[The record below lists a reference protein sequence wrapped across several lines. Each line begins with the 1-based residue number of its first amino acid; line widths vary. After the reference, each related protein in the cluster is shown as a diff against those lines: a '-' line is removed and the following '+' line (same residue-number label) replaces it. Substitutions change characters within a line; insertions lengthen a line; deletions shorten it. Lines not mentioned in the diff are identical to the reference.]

1 MKSIIFGPVRYIES
15 VSDVVDYV
23 KDFPIEDN
31 KRLPYPRF
39 LYRGHKDA
47 DYPLWPSIGRETL
60 SITAEGR
67 LIEMAKNKRPDTFS
81 SADRLTL
88 LAKMQ
93 HYGLPT
99 RLIDFTTNPLVALY
113 FACQKKND
121 EQKHEVDGKI
131 LVFSDHVDRT
141 GEVLSSCRSLLFEE
155 PWKIGEETEKSY
167 QTECFEINHKYYTHD
182 FVQNL
187 ILSLVGMKYRELPV
201 AIWLRQITYRQ
212 WFIEWDSQV
221 CRNSLSPEG
230 QCEVLAALMHN
241 LVIVEAQE
249 TLERQR
255 LQQGVYML
263 IPNAVEKRADGKYYV
278 KRQLPAFYEQNINYG
293 RMIIKAEH
301 KEQILRELD
310 LIGINEGF
318 LFGDSIDHV
327 CSQIKRS
334 VFC

>member
-1 MKSIIFGPVRYIES
+1 MKSFLFCAEQYIES
-15 VSDVVDYV
+15 VSDVIEYV
-23 KDFPIEDN
+23 KQFPVEDN
-31 KRLPYPRF
+31 ARLPYPRF

-47 DYPLWPSIGRETL
+47 DYPLWPSIGREMM

-67 LIEMAKNKRPDTFS
+67 LIEMARNKRPDTFNS
-81 SADRLTL
+81 EDKLTL

-113 FACQKKND
+113 FASQKKVDDN
-121 EQKHEVDGKI
+121 KREVDGKI
-131 LVFSDHVDRT
+131 LVFCDHVARN
-141 GEVLSSCRSLLFEE
+141 GEVLPSSRSLLFKES
-155 PWKIGEETEKSY
+155 WKIGEETEKSY
-167 QTECFEINHKYYTHD
+167 QTKCFEISHEYYTHD

-187 ILSLVGMKYRELPV
+187 ILSLVGMKYKELPV
-201 AIWLRQITYRQ
+201 DVWLKQIAHQ
-212 WFIEWDSQV
+212 PWFEEWDTQI
-221 CRNSLSPEG
+221 CGNSLSPEK

-241 LVIVEAQE
+241 LVFVEAQE

-263 IPNAVEKRADGKYYV
+263 IPNAMEKRANGKFFV

-293 RMIIKAEH
+293 RMIVKAEH
-301 KEQILRELD
+301 KEQILRELN

-327 CSQIKRS
+327 CSQIKKS
-334 VFC
+334 VF